1 MAKTT
6 RKKARKAKTTIIA
19 WNDKRIMIEIVDGYD
34 EDRILFG
41 MRNQL
46 GHRDDDPRWQTME
59 GTRSVTLLRDRLV
72 FSELEA

>member
-1 MAKTT
+1 MAKTPK
-6 RKKARKAKTTIIA
+6 KKAVQAKTTIIA

>member
-1 MAKTT
+1 MVKTT
-6 RKKARKAKTTIIA
+6 KKKGRQAKTTIIA
-19 WNDKRIMIEIVDGYD
+19 WNDKRIMIEIVDDDDAG
-34 EDRILFG
+34 RLLLA

-46 GHRDDDPRWQTME
+46 GHQDDDPRWQTME